1 MANNE
6 DITEDNSLEPTPYE
20 NAYRRTLNEPDE
32 ETLDPV
38 VESATATP
46 QLTEGVVQKEDH
58 DYKKRYDDL
67 KKHYDNKLNEWK
79 QNQEILEAKLKM
91 SNNPTPKVDELPK
104 TAEELENFR
113 NQYPDVYDVVETI
126 SSLKANDRVSE
137 VEEHL
142 EVLREKEKE
151 AERITAEKQLTA
163 LHPDFNEL
171 KTDETFLNWLQEQ
184 PSNISD
190 GVYRNNTDVRWAAR
204 VIDLYKADVGQT
216 TTKSRRSGS
225 KNKNQR
231 EAAAQAITRTASNR
245 GLESLGPDK
254 KVWTVEEISRLK
266 PWEFE
271 KYEKD
276 IDAASREGRIVDSI

>member
-1 MANNE
+1 MG
-6 DITEDNSLEPTPYE
+6 DGPSLKAE
-20 NAYRRTLNEPDE
+20 
-32 ETLDPV
+32 
-38 VESATATP
+38 
-46 QLTEGVVQKEDH
+46 Q
-58 DYKKRYDDL
+58 
-67 KKHYDNKLNEWK
+67 
-79 QNQEILEAKLKM
+79 
-91 SNNPTPKVDELPK
+91 LPK

-142 EVLREKEKE
+142 EVLRQKEEE
-151 AERITAEKQLTA
+151 AERITAEKQLSA
-163 LHPDFNEL
+163 LHPDFKEL
-171 KTDETFLNWLQEQ
+171 KESDDFLRWLEEQ
-184 PSNISD
+184 PSSISD

-225 KNKNQR
+225 KKNQR
-231 EAAAQAITRTASNR
+231 AEAAQAVTRTAANR

-271 KYEKD
+271 KYEKE
-276 IDAASREGRIVDSI
+276 IDSASREGRVVDSL

>member
-1 MANNE
+1 MIDTENE
-6 DITEDNSLEPTPYE
+6 TEEVLEPTPYE

-38 VESATATP
+38 VEEAATP
-46 QLTEGVVQKEDH
+46 QLTEGIVQKEDH

-67 KKHYDNKLNEWK
+67 KKHYDTKLNEWK
-79 QNQEILEAKLKM
+79 QNREVLEAKLKM
-91 SNNPTPKVDELPK
+91 GDGPSLKAEQLPK

-142 EVLREKEKE
+142 EVLRQKEEE
-151 AERITAEKQLTA
+151 AERITAEKQLSA
-163 LHPDFNEL
+163 LHPDFAEL
-171 KTDETFLNWLQEQ
+171 KESDDFLRWLEEQ
-184 PSNISD
+184 PSSISD

-225 KNKNQR
+225 KKNQR
-231 EAAAQAITRTASNR
+231 AEAAQAVTRTAANR

-276 IDAASREGRIVDSI
+276 IDSASREGRIVDSL

>member
-1 MANNE
+1 MTDTENE
-6 DITEDNSLEPTPYE
+6 TEEVLEPTPYE

-38 VESATATP
+38 VEEAATP
-46 QLTEGVVQKEDH
+46 QLTEGIVQKEDH

-67 KKHYDNKLNEWK
+67 KKHYDTKLNEWK
-79 QNQEILEAKLKM
+79 QNREVLEAKLKM
-91 SNNPTPKVDELPK
+91 GDGPSLKAAQLPK

-142 EVLREKEKE
+142 EVLRQKEEE

-163 LHPDFNEL
+163 LHPDFVEL
-171 KTDETFLNWLQEQ
+171 KENSDFLSWLEEQ

-225 KNKNQR
+225 KGNQR
-231 EAAAQAITRTASNR
+231 AEAAQAVTRTASNR

-271 KYEKD
+271 KYEKE
-276 IDAASREGRIVDSI
+276 IDSASREGRVVDSL

>member
-1 MANNE
+1 MTDTENE
-6 DITEDNSLEPTPYE
+6 TEEVLEPTPYE

-38 VESATATP
+38 VEEAATP
-46 QLTEGVVQKEDH
+46 QLTEGIVQKEDH

-67 KKHYDNKLNEWK
+67 KKHYDTKLNEWK
-79 QNQEILEAKLKM
+79 QNREVLEAKLKM
-91 SNNPTPKVDELPK
+91 GDGPSLKAEQLPK

-142 EVLREKEKE
+142 EVLRQKEEE
-151 AERITAEKQLTA
+151 AERITAEKQLSA
-163 LHPDFNEL
+163 LHPDFAEL
-171 KTDETFLNWLQEQ
+171 KESDDFLRWLEEQ
-184 PSNISD
+184 PSSISD

-225 KNKNQR
+225 KKNQR
-231 EAAAQAITRTASNR
+231 EEAAQAVTRTAANR

-271 KYEKD
+271 KYEKE
-276 IDAASREGRIVDSI
+276 IDSASREGRVVDSL

>member
-1 MANNE
+1 MIDTENE
-6 DITEDNSLEPTPYE
+6 TEEVLEPTPYE

-38 VESATATP
+38 VEEAATP
-46 QLTEGVVQKEDH
+46 QLTEGIVQKEDH

-67 KKHYDNKLNEWK
+67 KKHYDTKLNEWK
-79 QNQEILEAKLKM
+79 QNREVLEAKLKM
-91 SNNPTPKVDELPK
+91 GDGPSLKAEQLPK

-142 EVLREKEKE
+142 EVLRQKEEE
-151 AERITAEKQLTA
+151 AERITAEKQLSA
-163 LHPDFNEL
+163 LHPDFAEL
-171 KTDETFLNWLQEQ
+171 KESDDFLRWLEEQ
-184 PSNISD
+184 PSSISD

-225 KNKNQR
+225 KKNQR
-231 EAAAQAITRTASNR
+231 AEAAQAVTRTAANR

-271 KYEKD
+271 KYEKE
-276 IDAASREGRIVDSI
+276 IDFASREGRIVDSL

>member
-1 MANNE
+1 MTDTMTDDNE
-6 DITEDNSLEPTPYE
+6 VLEPTPYE

-32 ETLDPV
+32 ESLDPS
-38 VESATATP
+38 VEEEATP
-46 QLTEGVVQKEDH
+46 RLTEGIVQKEDH

-79 QNQEILEAKLKM
+79 QNREVLEAKLKM
-91 SNNPTPKVDELPK
+91 SDTPTQKINELPK
-104 TAEELENFR
+104 TAEELESFR
-113 NQYPDVYDVVETI
+113 EQYPDVYDVVETI

-137 VEEHL
+137 VEDHL
-142 EVLREKEKE
+142 EVLRQKEEE

-163 LHPDFNEL
+163 MHPDFKEL
-171 KTDETFLNWLQEQ
+171 KESDDFLKWLEEQ
-184 PSNISD
+184 PSSISD

-204 VIDLYKADVGQT
+204 VIDLYKADVGHT

-225 KNKNQR
+225 NKNQR
-231 EAAAQAITRTASNR
+231 EQAAQAVTRTASNR

-266 PWEFE
+266 PWEFD

-276 IDAASREGRIVDSI
+276 IDAASREGRVVNSI

>member
-6 DITEDNSLEPTPYE
+6 DTTEDNLLEPTPYE

-163 LHPDFNEL
+163 LHPDFHEL

>member
-1 MANNE
+1 MTDTMTDDNE
-6 DITEDNSLEPTPYE
+6 VLEPTPYE
-20 NAYRRTLNEPDE
+20 NAYRRTLNDPDE
-32 ETLDPV
+32 ESFDPA
-38 VESATATP
+38 VEEAATP
-46 QLTEGVVQKEDH
+46 RLTEGIVQKEDH

-79 QNQEILEAKLKM
+79 QNREVLEAKLKM
-91 SNNPTPKVDELPK
+91 SDTPTQRINELPK
-104 TAEELENFR
+104 TAEELESFR
-113 NQYPDVYDVVETI
+113 EQYPDVYDVVETI

-137 VEEHL
+137 VEDHL
-142 EVLREKEKE
+142 EVLRQKEEE

-163 LHPDFNEL
+163 MHPDFTEL
-171 KTDETFLNWLQEQ
+171 KQSDDFLKWLEEQ
-184 PSNISD
+184 PSSISD

-204 VIDLYKADVGQT
+204 VIDLYKADVGHT
-216 TTKSRRSGS
+216 PAKSRRSGS
-225 KNKNQR
+225 NKNQR
-231 EAAAQAITRTASNR
+231 EQAAQAVTRTASNR

-276 IDAASREGRIVDSI
+276 IDSASREGRVVNSI